1 MKKLI
6 VALLVF
12 SIMIVPAFSSGSSEE
27 KSSSSGIK
35 TIRVSWWGGDAR
47 HKALLNLIDAF
58 EKENP
63 DIKVEPEYSAFAQY
77 RDKFTIQLTSGVAP
91 DVMAVDQPW
100 CDAIVKQGDF
110 FLDLATYESELK
122 IDSFDSFMIDN
133 YSIFDGK
140 TLFLPVGIN
149 GMGSLVDEEILSKYG
164 FDINNKDFTW
174 DDLFEL
180 AAKVQ
185 KEDPTNYL
193 CCVDSKQ
200 AALYY
205 ARVYLRQLTG
215 RQLIND
221 DGTMGCSREELAKAF
236 ELVDRCYKE
245 KVFQPIQESAVYNNT
260 MTQNPAWL
268 NRKMFMIL
276 GRTSVM
282 TETASRRAID
292 GKKTTTGY
300 VMPQLA
306 DGKESGIE
314 VRPATLYAI
323 NKDTANPDAAVKF
336 LSFMLTSKEG
346 AEYIGSNYSIPAR
359 EESRAW
365 AQSLLDPSAVE
376 NVEYSLANA
385 GSKLNAWS
393 SNSEVESLFTEI
405 MEKIAYGQYSNML
418 EAADETISR
427 IEMIVSAKN

>member
-1 MKKLI
+1 MKKGLI
-6 VALLVF
+6 LVLALLMLLP
-12 SIMIVPAFSSGSSEE
+12 SIFANGTKEDSSSEV
-27 KSSSSGIK
+27 K

-47 HKALLNLIDAF
+47 HKAILDVIAAF
-58 EKENP
+58 EAENP
-63 DIKVEPEYSAFAQY
+63 DVKVEPEYSAFAQY
-77 RDKFTIQLTSGVAP
+77 RDKFTIQLTSGAAP

-100 CDAIVKQGDF
+100 CDSIVKQGDF
-110 FLDLATYESELK
+110 FLDLTPYNEQFKL
-122 IDSFDSFMIDN
+122 DTFDDFLIDN
-133 YSIFDGK
+133 YSIFNDK
-140 TLFLPVGIN
+140 VLFLPVGIN
-149 GMGSLVDEEILSKYG
+149 GMGSLVDVEVLSKYG
-164 FDINNKDFTW
+164 FDINKKDFTW

-185 KEDPTNYL
+185 ADDPSNYL

-200 AALYY
+200 SALYY

-221 DGTMGCSREELAKAF
+221 DGTMGCTREELAQALS
-236 ELVDRCYKE
+236 LVDRAYKE

-282 TETASRRAID
+282 TETASRRTID
-292 GKKTTTGY
+292 GKKTTTGF
-300 VMPQLA
+300 VMPQL
-306 DGKESGIE
+306 DGGVESGIE

-323 NKDTANPDAAVKF
+323 NKNTENADAAVRF
-336 LSFMLTSKEG
+336 LSFMLTSEK
-346 AEYIGSNYSIPAR
+346 AAKLIGSNYSIPAR

-365 AQSLLDPSAVE
+365 AEEDNLLDPSALE

-385 GSKLNAWS
+385 GSKINAWS
-393 SNSEVESLFTEI
+393 GNSEVEALFTEI
-405 MEKIAYGQYSNML
+405 MEKIAYGQYKDML
-418 EAADETISR
+418 EAADEIIAR
-427 IEMIVSAKN
+427 IGMIVS

>member
-1 MKKLI
+1 MKKGLI
-6 VALLVF
+6 LVLALLMLLP
-12 SIMIVPAFSSGSSEE
+12 SIFANGTKEDSSSEV
-27 KSSSSGIK
+27 K

-47 HKALLNLIDAF
+47 HKAILDVIAAF
-58 EKENP
+58 EAENP
-63 DIKVEPEYSAFAQY
+63 DVKVEPEYSAFAQY
-77 RDKFTIQLTSGVAP
+77 RDKFTIQLTSGAAP

-100 CDAIVKQGDF
+100 CDSIVKQGDF
-110 FLDLATYESELK
+110 FLDLTPYNEQFKL
-122 IDSFDSFMIDN
+122 DSFDDFLIDN
-133 YSIFDGK
+133 YSIFNDK
-140 TLFLPVGIN
+140 VLFLPVGIN
-149 GMGSLVDEEILSKYG
+149 GMGSLVDVEVLSKYG
-164 FDINNKDFTW
+164 FDINKKDFSW

-185 KEDPTNYL
+185 ADDPSNYL

-221 DGTMGCSREELAKAF
+221 DGTMGCTREELAQALS
-236 ELVDRCYKE
+236 LVDRAYKE

-282 TETASRRAID
+282 TETASRRTID
-292 GKKTTTGY
+292 GKKTTTGF
-300 VMPQLA
+300 VMPQL
-306 DGKESGIE
+306 DGGVESGIE

-323 NKDTANPDAAVKF
+323 NKNTENADAAVRF
-336 LSFMLTSKEG
+336 LSFMLTSEK
-346 AEYIGSNYSIPAR
+346 AAKLIGSNYSIPAR

-365 AQSLLDPSAVE
+365 AEEDNLLDPSALE

-385 GSKLNAWS
+385 GSKINAWS
-393 SNSEVESLFTEI
+393 GNSEVEALFTEI
-405 MEKIAYGQYSNML
+405 MEKIAYGQYKDML
-418 EAADETISR
+418 EAADEIIAR
-427 IEMIVSAKN
+427 IGMIVS